1 MPDEEIEGQTS
12 LGEIFERIRYTV
24 VRRRWWIFLPTC
36 AAIVLTM
43 AILRILPNR
52 YTSQATLLVVQQQV
66 PQRYVTPN
74 STTDVASELEALKQE
89 ILARPRLT
97 DIIRE
102 FALYPKAT
110 KRQAPEQV
118 VELLTHDIDILPIL
132 GGPQGKDLSGFKIS
146 FTSENPVV
154 AQEVTSRLTS
164 LFIQENMKASEARD
178 ANTTSFLHEQLEA
191 ARAKLTTQ
199 EQHVRDFKM
208 QFLGELPEQQ
218 SGNLAILTSLNSQLQ
233 TTMGTLSRAQQ
244 QRVYLQSLLS
254 GYEAMSARNTPLPG
268 SNDVARIVDPV
279 AAAEADLAHM
289 KFDRDRLLTV
299 LGSKHPEVVK
309 AEGMVSAAETALKRL
324 KGAAPTTQ
332 KSEAAATQPDRAAD
346 QPAVA
351 QIKSQLEA
359 NHVELDNLAK
369 DETRLRADMERY
381 QNRLN
386 LTPVREQQLTGIL
399 RDYELQKK
407 EYEDLLSKEQQSQLA
422 TNLGRDQRGQQFR
435 LVDPPT
441 LPQVP
446 SSPKRMNINMGG
458 VAGGLLLG
466 LVLAFLRDMSD
477 QSFRAEKQLSRRFSL
492 PLVVGVPLL
501 LTPGEGRTRTW
512 KAAFEWSA
520 GCVLALALCAAEY
533 YTYRHPK

>member
-1 MPDEEIEGQTS
+1 MPDEEIEGQSS
-12 LGEIFERIRYTV
+12 LGEILERVRHIV
-24 VRRRWWIFLPTC
+24 IRRRWWIFLPAC
-36 AAIVLTM
+36 GAILLTM
-43 AILRILPNR
+43 AVLRILPNR

-74 STTDVASELEALKQE
+74 STTDVASELEAMKQE

-102 FALYPKAT
+102 FGLYPKAT

-118 VELLTHDIDILPIL
+118 LAFLTHDIDIQPIL
-132 GGPQGKDLSGFKIS
+132 GGPQGRDLSGFKIA
-146 FTSENPVV
+146 FTAENPVV
-154 AQEVTSRLTS
+154 AQQVTSRLTS
-164 LFIQENMKASEARD
+164 LFIQENLKRGEAQD
-178 ANTTSFLHEQLEA
+178 ANTTSFLREQLEA

-218 SGNLAILTSLNSQLQ
+218 SGNLAILASLQTQLQ

-268 SNDVARIVDPV
+268 SNDLTRIIDPA
-279 AAAEADLAHM
+279 AAAEADLARVRLE
-289 KFDRDRLLTV
+289 RDRMLIV
-299 LGSKHPEVVK
+299 FGSKHPEALK
-309 AEGMVSAAETALKRL
+309 AEGQVAAAEAALKRL
-324 KGAAPTTQ
+324 KGTVPTTQ
-332 KSEAAATQPDRAAD
+332 KAESPATQPDKPAD

-359 NHVELDNLAK
+359 NRLELDNLAK
-369 DETRLRADMERY
+369 DETRLRADLDRY

-399 RDYELQKK
+399 RDYDLQKK

-435 LVDPPT
+435 LVDPPS
-441 LPQVP
+441 LPVIP
-446 SSPKRMNINMGG
+446 SSPKRLTINLGG
-458 VAGGLLLG
+458 VVGGLVLG
-466 LVLAFLRDMSD
+466 LALAFLRNMADR
-477 QSFRAEKQLSRRFSL
+477 SFHAEKELSQRFSM

-520 GCVLALALCAAEY
+520 GCVLALALCAAAY

>member
-1 MPDEEIEGQTS
+1 MPNEELERESS
-12 LGEIFERIRYTV
+12 LGEILERVRHIV
-24 VRRRWWIFLPTC
+24 IRRRWWIVLPTC
-36 AAIVLTM
+36 GAILLTM
-43 AILRILPNR
+43 AVLRILSNR

-74 STTDVASELEALKQE
+74 STTDVVSELEAMKQE

-102 FALYPKAT
+102 FGLYPKAT

-118 VELLTHDIDILPIL
+118 LELLTHDIDIQPIL
-132 GGPQGKDLSGFKIS
+132 GGPQGRDLSGFKIA
-146 FTSENPVV
+146 FTAENPVV
-154 AQEVTSRLTS
+154 AQQVTSRLTS
-164 LFIQENMKASEARD
+164 LFIQENLKRGEAQD
-178 ANTTSFLHEQLEA
+178 ANTTSFLREQLEA
-191 ARAKLTTQ
+191 ARAKLTAQ

-218 SGNLAILTSLNSQLQ
+218 SGNLAILAGLQTQLQ

-268 SNDVARIVDPV
+268 SNDVTRIIDPV
-279 AAAEADLAHM
+279 AAAEADLAHV
-289 KFDRDRLLTV
+289 KLDRDRMLIV
-299 LGSKHPEVVK
+299 FGSKHPEALK
-309 AEGMVSAAETALKRL
+309 AEGQVAAAEAALKRL
-324 KGAAPTTQ
+324 KGAAPATQ
-332 KSEAAATQPDRAAD
+332 KAASPVTQPDKPTD

-359 NHVELDNLAK
+359 NRVELDQLAK
-369 DETRLRADMERY
+369 DETRLRADLERY

-399 RDYELQKK
+399 RDYDLQKK

-435 LVDPPT
+435 LVEPPS
-441 LPQVP
+441 LPAIP
-446 SSPKRMNINMGG
+446 SSPKRLNINLGG
-458 VAGGLLLG
+458 VVGGLVLG
-466 LVLAFLRDMSD
+466 LALAFLRDMAD
-477 QSFRAEKQLSRRFSL
+477 RSFHTEKELSQRFSMS
-492 PLVVGVPLL
+492 LVVGVPLL
-501 LTPGEGRTRTW
+501 LTPGEGRKRTW

-533 YTYRHPK
+533 YSYRHPK